1 MNIKYN
7 KNMNFKVAFRGK
19 NDLNIK
25 YNKNMNF
32 KVAFRGKND
41 LNIKYNIKLR
51 IFYIIQFDF

>member
-1 MNIKYN
+1 
-7 KNMNFKVAFRGK
+7 MNFKVAFRGK